1 MIDFLFSDPRL
12 LFPNMTESV
21 ASTVEFISSL
31 LYLACFVIMI
41 IAEWKL
47 FKKFGEKQWKSLI
60 PGYNSYLMYRY
71 TWKPS
76 AFWIYIVSTV
86 AFNVLHSE
94 STEMTQHSPDSIWVT
109 ILLLVALPFGIL
121 TAVYS
126 ILSALRIA
134 ESFGKGKLF
143 CIGLVLLYPI
153 FISILGYGK
162 SKYVGIGGATGDESA
177 AQDEDAADNP
187 ESDTEEL

>member
-12 LFPNMTESV
+12 LFPHMTEHV
-21 ASTVEFISSL
+21 AEMVEFISSL
-31 LYLACFVIMI
+31 VYLTFMVITV

-76 AFWIYIVSTV
+76 AFWIYIVSMV
-86 AFNVLHSE
+86 AFNVLNS
-94 STEMTQHSPDSIWVT
+94 SSKDMAQTAPDSVWVT
-109 ILLLVALPFGIL
+109 VLLLLAFPFGIL

-126 ILSALRIA
+126 ILSSLRIA

-143 CIGLVLLYPI
+143 CIGLILLYPI
-153 FISILGYGK
+153 FISILGFGK
-162 SKYVGIGGATGDESA
+162 SNYFGISVAALDEGAAEV
-177 AQDEDAADNP
+177 P
-187 ESDTEEL
+187 ESDTEVL